1 MRRLALSAFALVALA
16 LPAPARAV
24 KVCAYAIPAEM
35 LDKVASANARV
46 GDPFRFRTTEELT
59 LDDGMVIPAGT
70 LGYGIIRAASAAG
83 RHDKNGVVALEPRY
97 LIVEKP
103 DGAGATRL
111 DVAMNPTLPLAY
123 SPDQS
128 LIEKGLARVPLPVPG
143 LVMSGVNAVRWG
155 KNITIGPG
163 FTFSVL
169 PVGNLARSPV
179 C

>member
-35 LDKVASANARV
+35 LDKVASATARV
-46 GDPFRFRTTEELT
+46 GDAFRFRTTEELT
-59 LDDGMVIPAGT
+59 LDDGAVIPAGT
-70 LGYGIIRAASAAG
+70 LGYGIIREASAAG
-83 RHDKNGVVALEPRY
+83 RHDKNGVIALEPRY
-97 LIVEKP
+97 LIVVKP
-103 DGAGATRL
+103 SGATERL
-111 DVAMNPTLPLAY
+111 EVAMNPTLPLAY
-123 SPDQS
+123 SPDTT
-128 LIEKGLARVPLPVPG
+128 LIEKGISHIPLPVPG
-143 LVMSGVNAVRWG
+143 LVMTGVNAVRWG

>member
-1 MRRLALSAFALVALA
+1 MLT
-16 LPAPARAV
+16 ARAPV
-24 KVCAYAIPAEM
+24 RATKVCAYAIPAEM
-35 LDKVASANARV
+35 LDKVASASARA
-46 GDPFRFRTTEELT
+46 GDAFRFRTAEVMT
-59 LDDGMVIPAGT
+59 LEDGAVIPAGT
-70 LGYGIIRAASAAG
+70 LGYGIVREASAAG
-83 RHDKNGVVALEPRY
+83 RHDHNGVIALEPRY

-103 DGAGATRL
+103 DGNAARI

-123 SPDQS
+123 SPETT
-128 LIEKGLARVPLPVPG
+128 LIEKGISHIPLPVPG
-143 LVMSGVNAVRWG
+143 LVMTGVNTVRWG